1 MVRPPVRDRMP
12 IEDAGGPRT
21 RLSHRRET
29 VFDGELMTMFLNWAA
44 HPFSL
49 ITVAS
54 LEDLG
59 YGVEHGASEVF
70 Q

>member
-1 MVRPPVRDRMP
+1 M
-12 IEDAGGPRT
+12 
-21 RLSHRRET
+21 
-29 VFDGELMTMFLNWAA
+29 FDGELMTMFLSWAA

-59 YGVEHGASEVF
+59 YGVERGASEVF